1 MAVFRISTNFSGVG
15 AQMSNKKSGPIER
28 MLAAAMKV
36 EAHEVRATV
45 LSFLFVFT
53 LMAAYF
59 IIRPVRDAM
68 ASDWSRTET
77 SFLWSLTFLSSIIAV
92 VLYGFVISRVRFS
105 RVVPGVYVFFA
116 ASFAVFYFGI
126 EFVADPILVD
136 KAFYVWLSVFSLFHT
151 SVFWSFMSGLFSKEQ
166 APRLFAVIASG
177 ASIGAI
183 VGPAI
188 PTFFAQDIGVMNLM
202 LISAVMLLVPVPM
215 IGALERLKLGE
226 LGNEH
231 LKADLRQ
238 AERLGKNPFSGF
250 MLFVRN
256 PYLLAIGTFILMYVT
271 MSTFVYMEL
280 REFLAIYERPERAE
294 IQASID
300 LAVNSLALLTAL
312 FATSRLTSRFGMATT
327 LALIPALMVGG
338 WLVVAMIPV
347 LGVLIGLQIVRRA
360 GNYAVTRPGREMLF
374 TVVDNET
381 RFKAKPVID
390 IVVYRGGDM
399 VTAWLHTGL
408 RETLN
413 FGMGGVALAAAVV
426 AGIWAMAGVYL
437 GRAYN
442 RAGAEDE

>member
-1 MAVFRISTNFSGVG
+1 
-15 AQMSNKKSGPIER
+15 MSNKKSGPIER

-77 SFLWSLTFLSSIIAV
+77 SFLWSLTFLFSIIAV

-116 ASFAVFYFGI
+116 ASFAVFYFGT
-126 EFVADPILVD
+126 EFVAGPILVD
-136 KAFYVWLSVFSLFHT
+136 KAFYVWLSVFSLFHA

-215 IGALERLKLGE
+215 IGALERLKVGE

>member
-1 MAVFRISTNFSGVG
+1 
-15 AQMSNKKSGPIER
+15 MSNKKSGPIER

-116 ASFAVFYFGI
+116 ASFAVFYFGT

-413 FGMGGVALAAAVV
+413 FGLGGVALAAAVV

>member
-1 MAVFRISTNFSGVG
+1 
-15 AQMSNKKSGPIER
+15 MSNKKSGPIER

-77 SFLWSLTFLSSIIAV
+77 SFLWSLTFLFSIIAV

-116 ASFAVFYFGI
+116 ASFAVFYFGT